1 MKIDKNN
8 ILRNICYTDLVYGR
22 INKKLG
28 INLTNDEI
36 EEFIFKIIN
45 NAQKDEMVIIGKN
58 YYISNYTENI
68 KITIN
73 RNTTRIITA
82 DKIQKN
88 RSINPGGRK
97 ALENKTPVDA

>member
-1 MKIDKNN
+1 MKVNKNN

-45 NAQKDEMVIIGKN
+45 NAQKDEMEIIGKN

-82 DKIQKN
+82 DKIQN
-88 RSINPGGRK
+88 NMSINTSKKK
-97 ALENKTPVDA
+97 ALENKPPVED